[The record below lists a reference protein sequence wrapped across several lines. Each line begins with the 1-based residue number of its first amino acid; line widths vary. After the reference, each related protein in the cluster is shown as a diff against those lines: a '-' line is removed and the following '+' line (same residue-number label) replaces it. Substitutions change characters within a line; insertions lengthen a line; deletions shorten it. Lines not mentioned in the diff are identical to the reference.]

1 MFRFLNFLF
10 LIIIYLGSTLECLI
24 DKLVNVPKDPQKA
37 EIASKISQE
46 CRQEVMRIA
55 ELQSDDFHLDRPLY
69 FACRKDREQVFNF
82 YYDAET

>member
-1 MFRFLNFLF
+1 M
-10 LIIIYLGSTLECLI
+10 
-24 DKLVNVPKDPQKA
+24 NVPKDPQKA

-69 FACRKDREQVFNF
+69 FACRKDREQVF
-82 YYDAET
+82 